1 MTAGVGA
8 AGSAGVAEPVFV
20 SGAATGEGGTAG
32 VGAAGSA
39 GVAEPVF
46 VSCAATGDG
55 GTAFDV
61 GGRYGAFG
69 NSVVGASG
77 AGWRVNKPGWEGCA
91 KPQPRLN
98 QPNRQRVGQS
108 RWEELS

>member
-1 MTAGVGA
+1 M
-8 AGSAGVAEPVFV
+8 

-91 KPQPRLN
+91 NHNPD
-98 QPNRQRVGQS
+98 
-108 RWEELS
+108 